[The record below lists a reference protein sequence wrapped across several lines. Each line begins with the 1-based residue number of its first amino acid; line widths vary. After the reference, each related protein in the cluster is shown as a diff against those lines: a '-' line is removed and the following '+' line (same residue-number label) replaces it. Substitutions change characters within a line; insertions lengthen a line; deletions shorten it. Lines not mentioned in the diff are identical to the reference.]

1 MLLMFL
7 NSNSRSSS
15 IQMSPFNCQTER
27 HVSSTQ
33 IGVRTLWTVIVGR
46 KYGILIFSPLC
57 MNATTRGGRWPI
69 DKSANFQLR
78 RSRLPEP
85 ANLPQ
90 AGHVYTVHR
99 KGAKEAL
106 KKKLAPNVIF
116 LVAMWKRKLV
126 LKMSWS
132 FNMLNYFDNWKLW
145 QAAPNSLSYVRC
157 HLNSYQKCDFMFS
170 RQCVRHGVWADVLGR
185 RRGNAPDM
193 NFKSGYACQPAFD
206 NVTEHLIWKKRH
218 HSFQIPH
225 VSRATFATWQPHI
238 FSVRSFAKLWSD
250 TLKLIDWGNV
260 DTSKQIILFV
270 FVTATEGQ
278 KIRQDC

>member
-1 MLLMFL
+1 
-7 NSNSRSSS
+7 
-15 IQMSPFNCQTER
+15 
-27 HVSSTQ
+27 
-33 IGVRTLWTVIVGR
+33 
-46 KYGILIFSPLC
+46 

-106 KKKLAPNVIF
+106 KKKLVPNVIF

-170 RQCVRHGVWADVLGR
+170 RQCVMHGVWADVLVVGR
-185 RRGNAPDM
+185 GEEMHPIWILNPDM
-193 NFKSGYACQPAFD
+193 PVSP
-206 NVTEHLIWKKRH
+206 HLIMWRNTWYGKSVTTVFKFH
-218 HSFQIPH
+218 MYHEQLLPHGNHTFFLSVLLPNFDLIP
-225 VSRATFATWQPHI
+225 
-238 FSVRSFAKLWSD
+238 WS
-250 TLKLIDWGNV
+250 W
-260 DTSKQIILFV
+260 
-270 FVTATEGQ
+270 
-278 KIRQDC
+278 